1 MIVAPIIISLR
12 EGIEAALVIA
22 IMIAYLRRSNQRNLT
37 RYVLGG
43 AIAAI
48 VSSMA
53 IAILMSMLWGTF
65 EGPLLAVFEGTVVL
79 IAALLLTTMI
89 VWMWGAGSGVAA
101 EIEDS
106 VSQRTTQNSGIGVAL
121 LAFALVLREGVELV
135 LFTMALAIQEG
146 SETYLGVAIGLT
158 LAIGVGLAIHQGSLK
173 VSLKAFFNWTSVLL
187 VLFAAGMMAYG
198 IHELQEAGLFL
209 IGPLEVWNINPPQ
222 LPDGSYPLLH
232 EKGFI
237 GAMFKALF
245 GYNGNPSALEV
256 IVYIGYLVVL
266 SLYYL
271 RNRSADEVDVKLSSD
286 GKDNITVGTIS
297 T

>member
-22 IMIAYLRRSNQRNLT
+22 IMIAYLRRSNQRELT

-43 AIAAI
+43 AIVAI

-53 IAILMSMLWGTF
+53 IAILMSMLWGVF

-89 VWMWGAGSGVAA
+89 VWMWRVGSGVAA

-106 VSQRTTQNSGIGVAL
+106 VSRRTAQNSSIGVAL

-146 SETYLGVAIGLT
+146 SETYLGVAIGLM
-158 LAIGVGLAIHQGSLK
+158 LAVGVGLAIHQGSLK

-245 GYNGNPSALEV
+245 GYNGNPSALEA
-256 IVYIGYLVVL
+256 IVYVGYLVVL
-266 SLYYL
+266 SFYYL
-271 RNRSADEVDVKLSSD
+271 RNRRMGEVDAKLPSD
-286 GKDNITVGTIS
+286 GTDSITVGTIS

>member
-1 MIVAPIIISLR
+1 MIVAPIIMALR

-22 IMIAYLRRSNQRNLT
+22 IMIAYLRKSNQRELT

-48 VSSMA
+48 VSSMV

-65 EGPLLAVFEGTVVL
+65 EGPQLAVFEGTVVL

-89 VWMWGAGSGVAA
+89 IWMWQVGSGITAD
-101 EIEDS
+101 IEDS
-106 VSQRTTQNSGIGVAL
+106 VSRRTAQNSGIGVAL
-121 LAFALVLREGVELV
+121 LAFALVLREGVEVV

-158 LAIGVGLAIHQGSLK
+158 LAIGAGLAIHQGSLK
-173 VSLKAFFNWTSVLL
+173 VSLKAFFKWTSVLL

-198 IHELQEAGLFL
+198 IHELQEAGLLL

-222 LPDGSYPLLH
+222 LPDGTYPLLH
-232 EKGFI
+232 ENGLI

-256 IVYIGYLVVL
+256 IVYSGYLVVV

-271 RNRSADEVDVKLSSD
+271 KNRRMRGLDTNSVSGE
-286 GKDNITVGTIS
+286 KDNTIS

>member
-48 VSSMA
+48 VSSMV
-53 IAILMSMLWGTF
+53 IAILMSILWGTF

-106 VSQRTTQNSGIGVAL
+106 VSQRTAQNSGIGVAL

-198 IHELQEAGLFL
+198 IHELQEAGLLL

-222 LPDGSYPLLH
+222 LPDGTYPLLH
-232 EKGFI
+232 EKGLI

-256 IVYIGYLVVL
+256 IVYSGYLVVV

-271 RNRSADEVDVKLSSD
+271 KNRRMRGLDTNSVSGE
-286 GKDNITVGTIS
+286 KDNTIS

>member
-1 MIVAPIIISLR
+1 MIVAPIIMALR

-22 IMIAYLRRSNQRNLT
+22 IMIAYLRKSNQRELT

-48 VSSMA
+48 VSSMV

-65 EGPLLAVFEGTVVL
+65 EGPQLAVFEGTVVL

-89 VWMWGAGSGVAA
+89 IWMWQVGSGVTAD
-101 EIEDS
+101 IEDS
-106 VSQRTTQNSGIGVAL
+106 VSRRTAQNSSIGVAL
-121 LAFALVLREGVELV
+121 LAFALVLREGVEVV

-158 LAIGVGLAIHQGSLK
+158 LAIGAGLAIHQGSLK
-173 VSLKAFFNWTSVLL
+173 VSLKAFFKWTSVLL

-198 IHELQEAGLFL
+198 IHELQEAGLLL

-222 LPDGSYPLLH
+222 LPDGTYPLLH
-232 EKGFI
+232 EKGLI

-256 IVYIGYLVVL
+256 IVYSGYLVVV

-271 RNRSADEVDVKLSSD
+271 KNRRMGGLDTNSVSGE
-286 GKDNITVGTIS
+286 KDNTIS

>member
-48 VSSMA
+48 VSSMV

-106 VSQRTTQNSGIGVAL
+106 VSQRTAQNSGIGVAL

-271 RNRSADEVDVKLSSD
+271 RNRSAGEVDARLASD
-286 GKDNITVGTIS
+286 EKDNITGGTIS